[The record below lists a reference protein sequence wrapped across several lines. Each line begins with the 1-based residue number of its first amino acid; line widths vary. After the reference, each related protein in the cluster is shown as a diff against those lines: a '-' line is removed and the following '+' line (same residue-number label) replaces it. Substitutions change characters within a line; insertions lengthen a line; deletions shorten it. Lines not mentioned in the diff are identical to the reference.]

1 MHTGMYHY
9 YCTHQNVQKC
19 FYRLKIEEKCMGLYK
34 KQREGKIEVLLLY
47 NIERNNF
54 LVKKKKKQTLEKKR
68 LDIHMPLKL

>member
-1 MHTGMYHY
+1 
-9 YCTHQNVQKC
+9 
-19 FYRLKIEEKCMGLYK
+19 MGLYK